1 MKKEFQIDVPIESDT
16 KYFATESEYHVYA
29 KDTVEDAG
37 PYNLR
42 RALSGINF
50 KMLSSVKEK

>member
-1 MKKEFQIDVPIESDT
+1 MKKEFQIDIPIESDT
-16 KYFATESEYHVYA
+16 EYFATESEYHVYA
-29 KDTVEDAG
+29 KDTVGDAG

-42 RALSGINF
+42 RALGGINF